1 MTISFIE
8 NRNHK
13 RNTQG
18 LAFFKH
24 CRFWKSSSSLLIGLY
39 SSWLIA
45 KSSLQ
50 SSWPNYDSAICFQ
63 NWVQFTL
70 KIANSIVFHKF
81 VKSHGVMSLWFFWWS
96 LITNILEW
104 LHFCG
109 NLSNF
114 HQMTALT
121 TACPLTR
128 DAAGNS
134 DKRIKYNYIQYHCH
148 LNPNLFILKLLQK
161 TCL

>member
-50 SSWPNYDSAICFQ
+50 SSWPIKLWLYNLFSELSAIHFENCQ
-63 NWVQFTL
+63 SYCVPQIRSIAWCVLLEPYNQYPWVTSLLWKSFLFPPNDSIDWRLSFDQGRRWKFRQKNQIQFYPL
-70 KIANSIVFHKF
+70 SLPPQPQPLYAQIAAEV
-81 VKSHGVMSLWFFWWS
+81 L
-96 LITNILEW
+96 
-104 LHFCG
+104 
-109 NLSNF
+109 
-114 HQMTALT
+114 
-121 TACPLTR
+121 PL
-128 DAAGNS
+128 G
-134 DKRIKYNYIQYHCH
+134 
-148 LNPNLFILKLLQK
+148 
-161 TCL
+161 

>member
-50 SSWPNYDSAICFQ
+50 SSWPNYDSTICFQ

-70 KIANSIVFHKF
+70 KIANPIVFHKF
-81 VKSHGVMSLWFFWWS
+81 NRMVSCLYDCFLLEPYNQYPWVTSLLWKSFPFSPNDSIDWR
-96 LITNILEW
+96 
-104 LHFCG
+104 
-109 NLSNF
+109 LSFDQGRRWKFRQKN
-114 HQMTALT
+114 Q
-121 TACPLTR
+121 
-128 DAAGNS
+128 
-134 DKRIKYNYIQYHCH
+134 IQLVFSRAIMIY
-148 LNPNLFILKLLQK
+148 
-161 TCL
+161 